1 MNCKNR
7 KIRSKKYQ
15 KYFYCVAKKKEINFD
30 DCINCTERE
39 YKSYKTIIN
48 KSNKL
53 NTMEKKRFSIIA
65 PDLLKCVI
73 CGKKRDNLH
82 EVFYGTG
89 KRQLSMKY
97 GLVLPLCFNCHNK
110 IHSDSNLSILWKVRS
125 QNIFEKTY
133 PDLNFLEIFGKNYK

>member
-15 KYFYCVAKKKEINFD
+15 KYFYCVAKKKEINLD

-65 PDLLKCVI
+65 PDLSKCVI

-82 EVFYGTG
+82 EVYGG
-89 KRQLSMKY
+89 KNRKISMEI
-97 GLVLPLCFNCHNK
+97 GMVIPLCFYHHK
-110 IHSDSNLSILWKVRS
+110 MIHENQNVSLYYKRS
-125 QNIFEKTY
+125 CQQKFEENRTRKEFIKLFGRTY
-133 PDLNFLEIFGKNYK
+133 L